1 MLSLTPELC
10 CESDWA
16 SPLLIVLEQCV
27 RICWIMLLMC
37 SGSSFCFTLGLDLD
51 LMPILIWNGN
61 LIIGKDHTSALSI
74 LIQFE
79 RKETISIHVNAV
91 SMVILVCSLPHPAI

>member
-1 MLSLTPELC
+1 
-10 CESDWA
+10 
-16 SPLLIVLEQCV
+16 
-27 RICWIMLLMC
+27 
-37 SGSSFCFTLGLDLD
+37 
-51 LMPILIWNGN
+51 MPILIWNGN